1 MDDASSAG
9 YDGPDMIGPP
19 MAGRSCPGKASLCIM
34 DMQIFM
40 EAPYAEGV
48 MAQLECSLGSV
59 VVFLSCGHLKRE
71 THDLESTRFIIE
83 TSLSV
88 QEVAALVLAIEG
100 VEQVTIEPWSR
111 DVAAASPPI
120 IPDDHAGSRCVDSA
134 FEVLHDLV
142 RELDRSSGISTNL
155 ILDGGSI
162 PLEGAEP
169 TELGLTLFH
178 LVQHLSMS
186 VQGPGGEGDPGAGV
200 AILARRSAT
209 RVMMEVSALGP
220 SMAAS
225 KGHRSHHLAA
235 VERMS
240 MANGWRLSFPEGTD
254 GIERAVLRLGPG
266 TRNMLVMVA
275 LDAGRMF
282 AVPVRDILWVIG
294 VPASVVHDR
303 EVLFQGSRVP
313 LVRLNEPEEGAAKGL
328 ILSMNG
334 DRACLLVSEVLGP
347 RDFLPD
353 MGCVADPFHPFIC
366 DGVLDCFIKAPLL
379 DTARL
384 LRSSRDRGKEV
395 PVGSQ
400 KGEQLALLSSGA
412 YMVL

>member
-1 MDDASSAG
+1 ME
-9 YDGPDMIGPP
+9 
-19 MAGRSCPGKASLCIM
+19 GRSFPGKASLCIM
-34 DMQIFM
+34 DMQILL

-48 MAQLECSLGSV
+48 MAQVECSLGSV
-59 VVFLSCGHLKRE
+59 GGFLSCGHLKRE
-71 THDLESTRFIIE
+71 AHDLESTRFIFE

-111 DVAAASPPI
+111 DVAAASPPVNLN
-120 IPDDHAGSRCVDSA
+120 DRAGSLCVDSA

-155 ILDGGSI
+155 ILEGGSI

-186 VQGPGGEGDPGAGV
+186 VQGPVSEGDPGAGA

-209 RVMMEVSALGP
+209 RVMMEVSPLGP
-220 SMAAS
+220 SMAS
-225 KGHRSHHLAA
+225 CKGHRSHHLAA

-240 MANGWRLSFPEGTD
+240 LANGWRLSFPKGTD

-266 TRNMLVMVA
+266 TRNVLVMV
-275 LDAGRMF
+275 DMGAGRMF

-294 VPASVVHDR
+294 VPASAVHDR

-313 LVRLNEPEEGAAKGL
+313 LVRLNEPEERAAKGL
-328 ILSMNG
+328 ILSING
-334 DRACLLVSEVLGP
+334 DQACLLVSEVLGP

-353 MGCVADPFHPFIC
+353 MGSVADPFHPFIC
-366 DGVLDCFIKAPLL
+366 DGMLDCFIKAPLL

-384 LRSSRDRGKEV
+384 LLTSRDHGKKV

-400 KGEQLALLSSGA
+400 EGKQLPHSITGADMAL
-412 YMVL
+412 